1 MSTPLHATPPR
12 VAVLVPCYNEEI
24 SIPQVVGAFRSAL
37 PEATV
42 YVYDNNS
49 TDATAR
55 RARQAGAVVRHE
67 PRQGKG
73 HVVRRMFADV
83 EADVYV
89 LVDGDATYDAASA
102 PDMVERLCR
111 DQLDMVVGRRVHA
124 DAEAYRAGHQLG
136 NRLLTGFLGRLFGR
150 QFRDIL
156 SGYRVFSRRFVK
168 TFPAGAT
175 GFEIETELSVHALEM
190 RAPLQEVDT
199 PYHPRPEGSES
210 KLSTYG
216 DGIRI
221 AWTMLRLYESERPRR
236 FFSIIAIGLAVV
248 AIVLAVPIFLEFAAT
263 GLVPRFPTAVLA
275 AMLVLLASLSF
286 FAGAIL
292 ETVTLGRRE
301 AKRLTYL
308 AMPAPGSTDGVEL
321 ER

>member
-1 MSTPLHATPPR
+1 MPTDGPDIPR
-12 VAVLVPCYNEEI
+12 IAVLVPCYNEEV
-24 SIPQVVGAFRSAL
+24 SVGGVVADFQAAL
-37 PEATV
+37 PGCTV

-49 TDATAR
+49 VDGTADK
-55 RARQAGAVVRHE
+55 AAAAGAVVRHE

-73 HVVRRMFADV
+73 HVVRRMFGDV
-83 EADVYV
+83 DADVYV
-89 LVDGDATYDAASA
+89 LVDGDATYDAPSA
-102 PDMVERLCR
+102 PAMVARLL
-111 DQLDMVVGRRVHA
+111 DQQLDMVVGRRVHEH
-124 DAEAYRAGHQLG
+124 AEAYRAGHQLG

-150 QFRDIL
+150 QFTDIL

-168 TFPAGAT
+168 TFPADAS

-190 RAPLQEVDT
+190 RAPLDEVDT
-199 PYHPRPEGSES
+199 PYRARLDGSES
-210 KLSTYG
+210 KLSTYR

-236 FFSIIAIGLAVV
+236 FFSIIAGMLSLVAV
-248 AIVLAVPIFLEFAAT
+248 VLAVPIFLEFAET
-263 GLVPRFPTAVLA
+263 GLVPRLPTAVLS

-301 AKRLTYL
+301 AKRLAYL
-308 AMPAPGSTDGVEL
+308 AQPAPGSENL
-321 ER
+321 S